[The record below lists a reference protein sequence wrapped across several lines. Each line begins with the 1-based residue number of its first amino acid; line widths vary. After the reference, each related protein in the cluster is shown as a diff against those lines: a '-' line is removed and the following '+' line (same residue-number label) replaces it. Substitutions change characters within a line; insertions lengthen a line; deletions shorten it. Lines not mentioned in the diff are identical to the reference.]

1 MGMEYTTAD
10 YAIPITIVVMLIA
23 GILATVIADVQHQ
36 RTLRRSGGQ
45 DTVQDHA
52 LPVRGAQPGVPV
64 LPPSPAP
71 LQAPAWAQ
79 ADIDPRLSASRW
91 LSILNDQPNVTP
103 HVLIL
108 GPTGSG
114 KTTVAAA
121 LLGRRPDLV
130 LVLTPKVKPDDW
142 RGAPVVTLDDHGNYA
157 PLVRAVAAVEAERRR
172 RLVALRQGQHL
183 DELTIILDEA
193 PDLADEVAGTGDLI
207 RKLGQMG
214 RDLKMR
220 MLVLSTSPNV
230 KDLGLEG
237 RGRAR
242 ENYAWVTLQPAT
254 DGQRSGVMTWGDKES
269 ALDLKLARVLADQA
283 NLADRG
289 WQPPRPRDLIRED
302 RPAETDD
309 ETASLLLI
317 PRRIRPES
325 GRNEMH
331 ETGVSGVAM
340 AEMERNA
347 LLPVSPSISPV
358 VSSDVSIQ
366 ALAVA
371 RMVAAGKCSETEGI
385 AIVFGVKA
393 GSSLAY
399 QAARAA
405 LKAAQEQLATE
416 G

>member
-1 MGMEYTTAD
+1 MEQYTTAD
-10 YAIPITIVVMLIA
+10 YAVPITIVVMLVA
-23 GILATVIADVQHQ
+23 GILATFIADVQHKHK
-36 RTLRRSGGQ
+36 LRRSENAA
-45 DTVQDHA
+45 QDHA

-64 LPPSPAP
+64 LPPSPLP
-71 LQAPAWAQ
+71 TPMQGPAWAL
-79 ADIDPRLSASRW
+79 AEVDPRLSASRW

-108 GPTGSG
+108 GPSGAG
-114 KTTVAAA
+114 KTTFAAA

-142 RGAPVVTLDDHGNYA
+142 RGAPVVTLDDNGNYA

-172 RLVALRQGQHL
+172 RLVALRQGQPL

-242 ENYAWVTLQPAT
+242 DNYAWVTLQPAT
-254 DGQRSGVMTWGDKES
+254 EGQRSGVMTWGDKES
-269 ALDLKLARVLADQA
+269 LLDLKLARVLADQA
-283 NLADRG
+283 SLADRG
-289 WQPPRPRDLIRED
+289 WQPPRARDLIRDEV
-302 RPAETDD
+302 PAETGNEMD
-309 ETASLLLI
+309 AVLI
-317 PRRIRPES
+317 MPRRSRPETPRS
-325 GRNEMH
+325 EMG
-331 ETGVSGVAM
+331 ETGEMGIAT
-340 AEMERNA
+340 AEIERNA
-347 LLPVSPSISPV
+347 LPAISP
-358 VSSDVSIQ
+358 DVSAQ
-366 ALAVA
+366 AMAVA

-393 GSSLAY
+393 GSSQAY
-399 QAARAA
+399 QTARAA
-405 LKAAQEQLATE
+405 LKQAQEQMAKE

>member
-1 MGMEYTTAD
+1 MEYTTAD

-23 GILATVIADVQHQ
+23 GILATVIADVQHK
-36 RTLRRSGGQ
+36 RKLRRSAGQ
-45 DTVQDHA
+45 ESGAAIPD

-64 LPPSPAP
+64 LPPSPPA
-71 LQAPAWAQ
+71 APAWAL
-79 ADIDPRLSASRW
+79 ADADPRLSASRW

-108 GPTGSG
+108 GPSGAG
-114 KTTVAAA
+114 KTTFAVA

-172 RLVALRQGQHL
+172 RLVALRQGQPL

-242 ENYAWVTLQPAT
+242 DNYAWVTLQPAT
-254 DGQRSGVMTWGDKES
+254 EGQRSGVMTWGDKES
-269 ALDLKLARVLADQA
+269 LLDLKLARVLADQA
-283 NLADRG
+283 SLADRG
-289 WQPPRPRDLIRED
+289 WQPPRARDLIRDEV
-302 RPAETDD
+302 PAETGD
-309 ETASLLLI
+309 ETDAVLI
-317 PRRIRPES
+317 MPRRSRPETPRS
-325 GRNEMH
+325 EMR
-331 ETGVSGVAM
+331 ETGESGIAT
-340 AEMERNA
+340 AEIERNA
-347 LLPVSPSISPV
+347 LPAVSP
-358 VSSDVSIQ
+358 DVSAQ

-393 GSSLAY
+393 GSSQAY

-405 LKAAQEQLATE
+405 LKAAQEQLSRD